1 MRLDDRTA
9 YTIILAERGLEIE
22 SFDGY
27 VLKLSYEPAEDAEA
41 EAGRAVRIS
50 DLAQY
55 AARML
60 SQLPDAC
67 LMFPGLDHI
76 QVVIAQS
83 VTSRRPGP
91 RSSTEASQSGS
102 QSPS

>member
-1 MRLDDRTA
+1 MRPDDRIA

-27 VLKLSYEPAEDAEA
+27 VLRLSYEPAVDAEA
-41 EAGRAVRIS
+41 KAGKAVRIS
-50 DLAQY
+50 DLTQY
-55 AARML
+55 ATKML
-60 SQLPDAC
+60 SQLPDAR

-83 VTSRRPGP
+83 GISRRAGP
-91 RSSTEASQSGS
+91 RSSTDAPQNGS